1 MAYEGQPPHRRMAA
15 CRLKVNINIK
25 KHRMVILVNTHITK
39 IHIM

>member
-25 KHRMVILVNTHITK
+25 KHRMVTLKTHITK